1 MNRRIF
7 LGRLLKGAGVTLLGF
22 VPGTFFSRKKLYAQV
37 ESFQNVFSRTTK
49 SNVYDILKAS
59 TLPGEQKL
67 AILAVRELG
76 RDEVTRLIEFWGK
89 GDPNPAPGDGC
100 GANCGN
106 GCGNNCNSQIRGV
119 IGVFNKDGNLK
130 VKFSSVSRNVLK
142 SALQQALNF

>member
-22 VPGTFFSRKKLYAQV
+22 VPGTFFSRKKLFAQA

-76 RDEVTRLIEFWGK
+76 RDEVTRLIELWGK
-89 GDPNPAPGDGC
+89 GDPNPTPGDGC

-106 GCGNNCNSQIRGV
+106 GCGNNCSSQIRGV
-119 IGVFNKDGNLK
+119 IGVFNKGGKLK
-130 VKFSSVSRNVLK
+130 VNFSSVSRNVLK
-142 SALQQALNF
+142 SALQQVLNF